1 MMDISISLDNKEIN
15 EAITEYIASKGA
27 DIAKKKVTILA
38 VAGRKGSGI
47 RAEILISPPNPDK
60 ETPTEEQVDIEEAIE
75 NSETDDDRQEVYDNS
90 TDAEETLKPASA
102 TGSLFSKETA

>member
-47 RAEILISPPNPDK
+47 RAEILISPESPKSKDSIAEPV
-60 ETPTEEQVDIEEAIE
+60 EEQVDIEEAIE
-75 NSETDDDRQEVYDNS
+75 EAPES
-90 TDAEETLKPASA
+90 TVADEP